1 MSFTFTKHHVAT
13 SHSKTETALEHVDR
27 LIATCGGGRVTVIGA
42 DVSFLVKAFRRRGV
56 DAAEGALDALGI
68 PGTVDLVVL
77 MHTFDTLPEVER
89 STAIDALRKL
99 APRALVVHT
108 HGSRHEWERRFLARE
123 WRRHPLAQ
131 ALVEYNDLDQ
141 EGEIVQLLLQPLPAA
156 ARLGRPLRELARD
169 QDTRMDMLRE
179 ATARADAHVAR
190 YVWARQF
197 VRPGDRV
204 LDAACGLGYGSAI
217 LADATLADSVVG
229 VDVDEDAIR
238 YATDQYAR
246 DRRRLN
252 FETRDLST
260 VSDWSRASFDVIV
273 SFETLEH
280 LTAPAK
286 FLAECQRLLTPGG
299 RLICSVPNE
308 CAEDDCADSRPQH
321 LHIFTRALLEQLCGK
336 FLSIEQVCSQ
346 TGGGR
351 PTATPRRS
359 IRPAHGDEHTAD
371 SWLLVGMTDPFAS
384 RSLEF
389 RHGLLSDHVS
399 DPTNLLAFER
409 DYERPWLLR
418 GMVSI
423 GLRTE
428 SPALLERLAQR
439 TIIATTAHSADRGA
453 ALCVR
458 AYLHLERPH
467 GLDADLLQHIQ
478 DYCAAPA
485 INPHAHRWHVSL
497 RYVEGLAR
505 LDRGERDL
513 AIRAF
518 EQCATCD
525 PLEYNPLLATKTVAA
540 CWLLGWMALQSG
552 DLNRARSWWTAG
564 ITAAERAMQRPWEEM
579 LVTWSSPVLFGLR
592 EAAHI
597 VDLASQCAS
606 GLHLLPHAIDRP
618 GVVAATLAESMARQ
632 IDQQGRQARRL
643 SRETFAVE
651 TGETED
657 QPRPAAPAS
666 TKPKLRATMMFD
678 EAGKP
683 MPGDLRVAI
692 FGAGSRGA
700 RTLAQLR
707 RKGALVDCFVDN
719 NATKWYENIGGVPVV
734 APAALR
740 ARRIDLIAVAS
751 LPGKDAIFQ
760 QLERLGYQPGH
771 DFDAVGY

>member
-1 MSFTFTKHHVAT
+1 MSFTFSKQRVAT
-13 SHSKTETALEHVDR
+13 SHCRTEAALEHVDR
-27 LIATCGGGRVTVIGA
+27 LIAACGGGRVMVIGT
-42 DVSFLVKAFRRRGV
+42 DVSSTVRAFRRRGV
-56 DAAEGALDALGI
+56 DAAEGTLDALGI

-77 MHTFDTLPEVER
+77 VHALDTMAETER
-89 STAIDALRKL
+89 TAAIDTLRKL
-99 APRALVVHT
+99 APRALVVHS
-108 HGSRHEWERRFLARE
+108 HGCRHEWERRFLARE
-123 WRRHPLAQ
+123 WRKHPLAQ
-131 ALVEYNDLDQ
+131 TLVSFNELDQ
-141 EGEIVQLLLQPLPAA
+141 EGAVAQLLLQPLPAP
-156 ARLGRPLRELARD
+156 ARLGRQLRELARNR
-169 QDTRMDMLRE
+169 DTRMDMLRE
-179 ATARADAHVAR
+179 AGADADAHAGR
-190 YVWARQF
+190 YAWATQF

-229 VDVDEDAIR
+229 VDIDEDAVR
-238 YATDQYAR
+238 YATDHYAR

-321 LHIFTRALLEQLCGK
+321 VHIFTRALLEQLCGK
-336 FLSIEQVCSQ
+336 FLAIEQVCGQ
-346 TGGGR
+346 TFGGR
-351 PTATPRRS
+351 PGTPAERS
-359 IRPAHGDEHTAD
+359 IRPARGEDTAAE

-384 RSLEF
+384 RSIEF
-389 RHGLLSDHVS
+389 RHGLLSSYVT

-418 GMVSI
+418 GMVAI

-439 TIIATTAHSADRGA
+439 TIVATPAHSADRGA
-453 ALCVR
+453 ALCVK
-458 AYLHLERPH
+458 AYLHLGRSQGVE
-467 GLDADLLQHIQ
+467 ADLLQQIQ
-478 DYCAAPA
+478 DYCATPA
-485 INPHAHRWHVSL
+485 VNPHAHRWHVSL

-513 AIRAF
+513 AVRAL
-518 EQCATCD
+518 EQCAACD

-540 CWLLGWMALQSG
+540 YWLLGWMALQSG
-552 DLNRARSWWTAG
+552 DLNRARAQWTAG
-564 ITAAERAMQRPWEEM
+564 ITAAERAMHRPWEEM

-592 EAAHI
+592 EAVHI

-618 GVVAATLAESMARQ
+618 GVVAAHLAESMARQ
-632 IDQQGRQARRL
+632 IEHQTRAARRL
-643 SRETFAVE
+643 EDD
-651 TGETED
+651 D
-657 QPRPAAPAS
+657 QPVLDAGTADPPRAMTTAPSRPKQRATAMLDDTAPAV
-666 TKPKLRATMMFD
+666 A
-678 EAGKP
+678 A
-683 MPGDLRVAI
+683 DLRVAI
-692 FGAGSRGA
+692 FGAGSRGV

-707 RKGALVDCFVDN
+707 RKGATVDCFVDN

-740 ARRIDLIAVAS
+740 ARRIDVIAVAS
-751 LPGKDAIFQ
+751 IPGRDAIFS
-760 QLERLGYQPGH
+760 QLERLGYQAGH
-771 DFDAVGY
+771 DFDAVAY

>member
-1 MSFTFTKHHVAT
+1 MAFTFTKQHVAT
-13 SHSKTETALEHVDR
+13 SHSRTDAALAGVDR
-27 LIATCGGGRVTVIGA
+27 LIAACGGGRVTVLGA
-42 DVSFLVKAFRRRGV
+42 DVSSTVRAFRRRGV
-56 DAAEGALDALGI
+56 DAAEGTLDALGI

-77 MHTFDTLPEVER
+77 VNTLDTMPEAER
-89 STAIDALRKL
+89 VAAIDALRKL
-99 APRALVVHT
+99 APRALAVHT
-108 HGSRHEWERRFLARE
+108 HGDRHEWETRFLTRE
-123 WRRHPLAQ
+123 WRKHPLAQ
-131 ALVEYNDLDQ
+131 NLVNFNALDAEGPNVE
-141 EGEIVQLLLQPLPAA
+141 LLLQPLPAA
-156 ARLGRPLRELARD
+156 ARLGRHLRDLAKGKD
-169 QDTRMDMLRE
+169 ARMDMLRE
-179 ATARADAHVAR
+179 AGASAEAHAAR
-190 YVWARQF
+190 YHWATQF
-197 VRPGDRV
+197 IRPGDRV

-229 VDVDEDAIR
+229 VDLDEDAIR
-238 YATDQYAR
+238 YATDHYAR

-308 CAEDDCADSRPQH
+308 CVEDDCADSRPQH

-336 FLSIEQVCSQ
+336 FLAIEQVCAQ
-346 TGGGR
+346 TFGGR
-351 PTATPRRS
+351 PAAPPVRS
-359 IRPAHGDEHTAD
+359 LRAAPGEVKNAE
-371 SWLLVGMTDPFAS
+371 SWLLVGMTDPFAA
-384 RSLEF
+384 RSVEF
-389 RHGLLSDHVS
+389 RHGLLSTYVT

-418 GMVSI
+418 GMVTI

-439 TIIATTAHSADRGA
+439 SVIATTPHSADRGA

-458 AYLHLERPH
+458 AYLHLERAQ
-467 GLDADLLQHIQ
+467 GVEADLLQQIQ
-478 DYCAAPA
+478 DYCATPA
-485 INPHAHRWHVSL
+485 VNPHAHRWHVSL

-518 EQCATCD
+518 EQCAACD

-564 ITAAERAMQRPWEEM
+564 VTAGERALHRPWEE
-579 LVTWSSPVLFGLR
+579 LIVTWSSPVLFGLR

-618 GVVAATLAESMARQ
+618 GVVAAHLAESMARQ
-632 IDQQGRQARRL
+632 IDLQSRRARHATAGSL
-643 SRETFAVE
+643 AGAE
-651 TGETED
+651 GDD
-657 QPRPAAPAS
+657 QPAPAAVTA
-666 TKPKLRATMMFD
+666 KPKLRATAMLD

-683 MPGDLRVAI
+683 LPAEVRVAI
-692 FGAGSRGA
+692 FGAGSRGV

-707 RKGALVDCFVDN
+707 RKGATVDCFVDN
-719 NATKWYENIGGVPVV
+719 NATKWYENVGGVPVV
-734 APAALR
+734 SPAALR
-740 ARRIDLIAVAS
+740 ARRIDVIAVAS
-751 LPGKDAIFQ
+751 VPGKDAIFQ

>member
-1 MSFTFTKHHVAT
+1 MAFTFTKQRVAT
-13 SHSKTETALEHVDR
+13 SHSRTDAALAGVDR
-27 LIATCGGGRVTVIGA
+27 LIAACGGGRVTVIGNDA
-42 DVSFLVKAFRRRGV
+42 WPTVRAFRRRGA
-56 DAAEGALDALGI
+56 DAGEGTLDSLGI

-77 MHTFDTLPEVER
+77 AYTLDTMPEAER
-89 STAIDALRKL
+89 TLAIDALRKL
-99 APRALVVHT
+99 APRALAVYT
-108 HGSRHEWERRFLARE
+108 HGCRHEWERRFLSRE
-123 WRRHPLAQ
+123 WRKHPLAQ
-131 ALVEYNDLDQ
+131 NLVDFNKLDH
-141 EGEIVQLLLQPLPAA
+141 EGANVELLLQPLPAA
-156 ARLGRPLRELARD
+156 ARLGRQQRDLAKTRD
-169 QDTRMDMLRE
+169 ARMDMLRE
-179 ATARADAHVAR
+179 TGADAEAHVAR
-190 YVWARQF
+190 YNWATQF
-197 VRPGDRV
+197 IRPGDRV

-229 VDVDEDAIR
+229 VDLDENAVR
-238 YATDQYAR
+238 YATDHYAR

-308 CAEDDCADSRPQH
+308 CVEDDCADSRPQH
-321 LHIFTRALLEQLCGK
+321 LHIFTKALLEQLCGK
-336 FLSIEQVCSQ
+336 FLSIEQVCGQ
-346 TGGGR
+346 TSGGR
-351 PTATPRRS
+351 AAGPRVRS
-359 IRPAHGDEHTAD
+359 IFTAQGDTKSAE
-371 SWLLVGMTDPFAS
+371 SWLLVGMTDPFAA
-384 RSLEF
+384 RSVEF
-389 RHGLLSDHVS
+389 RHGLLSSYVT

-418 GMVSI
+418 GMVTI

-439 TIIATTAHSADRGA
+439 SLIATTPQSADRGA

-458 AYLHLERPH
+458 AYLNLERPH
-467 GLDADLLQHIQ
+467 GVEADLLQQIQ
-478 DYCAAPA
+478 DYCATPA

-513 AIRAF
+513 AIKAF
-518 EQCATCD
+518 EQCAACD

-552 DLNRARSWWTAG
+552 DLNRARAWWTAG
-564 ITAAERAMQRPWEEM
+564 ITAGERALHRPWEEM

-606 GLHLLPHAIDRP
+606 GIHLLPHAIDRP
-618 GVVAATLAESMARQ
+618 GVVAAHLAESMARQ
-632 IDQQGRQARRL
+632 IDLQGRQARQANAD
-643 SRETFAVE
+643 FAAPD
-651 TGETED
+651 GAD
-657 QPRPAAPAS
+657 AHDRPRPAAPVVA
-666 TKPKLRATMMFD
+666 KPKLRATAMFD
-678 EAGKP
+678 EAAP
-683 MPGDLRVAI
+683 LPTADVRVAI
-692 FGAGSRGA
+692 FGAGSRGV

-707 RKGALVDCFVDN
+707 RKGAVVDCFVDN
-719 NATKWYENIGGVPVV
+719 NATKWYENLGGVPVV

-740 ARRIDLIAVAS
+740 ARRIDVIAVAS
-751 LPGKDAIFQ
+751 VPGKDAIFQ

-771 DFDAVGY
+771 DFDAVAY